1 MNDIQKAVQEVHRL
15 VSLIPV
21 SGDAVDVMAA
31 ARINLK
37 DAYKLAGDQSAL
49 WEAHKQAEKRKE
61 TEEKADG

>member
-1 MNDIQKAVQEVHRL
+1 MNDIQKAVQEAHRL
-15 VSLIPV
+15 VSLIHV